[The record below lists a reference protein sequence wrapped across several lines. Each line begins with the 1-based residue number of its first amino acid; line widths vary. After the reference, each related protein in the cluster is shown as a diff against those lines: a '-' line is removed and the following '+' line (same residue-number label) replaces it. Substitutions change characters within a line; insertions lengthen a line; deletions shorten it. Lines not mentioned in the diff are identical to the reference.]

1 MSLGYAAYRQV
12 QADTA
17 GPVQLIIMLH
27 EGAIRFLRQEE
38 VGLAVHD
45 NEGASNGI
53 IRAQMIIEELNASLD
68 KSRTAIAEPLDGL
81 YTFMLG
87 HLGDANIQKNRQIVV
102 EVVEL
107 LEELLGAWRGAQRAE
122 SQEKSVRSAA

>member
-1 MSLGYAAYRQV
+1 MSSGYAAYKQV

-27 EGAIRFLRQEE
+27 EGAIRFLRQAEA
-38 VGLAVHD
+38 GLAAHD
-45 NEGASNGI
+45 YESASNGI
-53 IRAQMIIEELNASLD
+53 IRAQMIIEELNVSLD
-68 KSRTAIAEPLDGL
+68 RKRTAIAEPLDGL
-81 YTFMLG
+81 YAFMLG
-87 HLGDANIQKNRQIVV
+87 HLGDANMQKNRQILV

-122 SQEKSVRSAA
+122 SQQKSIGRAA

>member
-1 MSLGYAAYRQV
+1 MSSGYAAYKQV

-27 EGAIRFLRQEE
+27 EGAIRFLRQAEA
-38 VGLAVHD
+38 GLADGD
-45 NEGASNGI
+45 NETASNSI
-53 IRAQMIIEELNASLD
+53 IRAQMIIEELNVSLD
-68 KSRTAIAEPLDGL
+68 RKRTALAEPLDGL
-81 YTFMLG
+81 YTFMLK
-87 HLGDANIQKNRQIVV
+87 HLGEANMQKNRQVLV

-122 SQEKSVRSAA
+122 SQQKSLGSAA